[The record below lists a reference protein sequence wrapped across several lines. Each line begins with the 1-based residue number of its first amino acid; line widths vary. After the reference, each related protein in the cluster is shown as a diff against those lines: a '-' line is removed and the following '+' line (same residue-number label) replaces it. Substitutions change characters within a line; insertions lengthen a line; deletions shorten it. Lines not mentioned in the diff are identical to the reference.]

1 MSLSRR
7 RFVRALGV
15 SGGAALLPFQAPR
28 AQAATAAAPAPTT
41 GPAAEPIRLN
51 SNECPFPPPPAVQK
65 AVAEATLQGHRY
77 PRNASALVD
86 ALARQQG
93 VAPDNVLLGLGS
105 GELLQAAPLAF
116 CGPGR
121 ALVAPVPTFET
132 PITVARRLNLP
143 VREVALDAELRVDL
157 AALEDASA
165 GAGLLFL
172 CNPNNPTGTLVP
184 TRDVSA
190 LIDRLRDRSPET
202 VVLLDEAYFD
212 FVESPGYASLAAR
225 AARERRLVVTRT
237 FSKAYGLAG
246 LRMGYAIGH
255 KDTLGALRQ
264 SMTSGMLPVTSVAA
278 ALAAL
283 ADEASMRKNVAQNAQ
298 ARAGLRRFF
307 EAQGL
312 KVVDS
317 HTNFLLVEVKRDARA
332 FQETCRERGLL
343 VGRPFPPLGQHSRI
357 SIGTPAEMERALPLL
372 QAVLKG

>member
-7 RFVRALGV
+7 RFVHALGV
-15 SGGAALLPFQAPR
+15 SGGAALLPFRAPR
-28 AQAATAAAPAPTT
+28 AQAAAAPAPAA
-41 GPAAEPIRLN
+41 PAAEPIRLN
-51 SNECPFPPPPAVQK
+51 ANECPFPPPPAVQK
-65 AVAEATLQGHRY
+65 AVTEATLLGHRY
-77 PRNASALVD
+77 PRNAGALVE
-86 ALARQQG
+86 ALARHHG
-93 VAPDNVLLGLGS
+93 VAADNLLLGLGS
-105 GELLQAAPLAF
+105 GELLQAAPVAF

-121 ALVAPVPTFET
+121 PLVAPVPTFET

-143 VREVALDAELRVDL
+143 VREVALDRSLRVDL
-157 AALEDASA
+157 AGLEDASA

-202 VVLLDEAYFD
+202 VVLLDEAYYD
-212 FVESPGYASLAAR
+212 FVESPGYASLAER

-237 FSKAYGLAG
+237 FSKSYGLAG

-255 KDTLGALRQ
+255 KDTLAALRQ
-264 SMTSGMLPVTSVAA
+264 PMTSGMLPVTSVAA

-283 ADEASMRKNVAQNAQ
+283 GDQATMRRNVAENAK
-298 ARAGLRRFF
+298 ARAALRAFF

-312 KVVDS
+312 QAADS
-317 HTNFLLVEVKRDARA
+317 HTNFLLVEVKREARA
-332 FQETCRERGLL
+332 FQEACRERGLL

-357 SIGTPAEMERALPLL
+357 SIGTRAEMEGALPLL
-372 QAVLKG
+372 QAALRG